1 MDMEYING
9 PMVVYIKEIG
19 KKIKYQGMVNTL
31 GTMSV
36 LIKVIG

>member
-1 MDMEYING
+1 MAMVYTNG
-9 PMVVYIKEIG
+9 PMVAYIKEIG
-19 KKIKYQGMVNTL
+19 RKIKYQDMVNTL